1 MRWVVTKVVKNLLWN
16 MGYQVFILLLPI
28 VTIPYVSRVL
38 GPTGIGINAFTN
50 SIVQYFVL
58 FGTLGLTMYGNREV
72 AYQRDNPKRLSGLFW
87 ELTLL
92 RLVTTG
98 IATLIYLGFIL
109 LSGEYQTFYLIQGL
123 WLVATALDVSWFFQ
137 GLEEFRI
144 TVLRNT
150 LVKVISLILI
160 FVLVRTKNDLWVYI
174 LILSGSQVLGN
185 LTLVPYLKRY
195 VVVPHW
201 SDLKVINHLRPTIEM
216 FVPQIATQV
225 YLQVNK
231 TMLGALVGVQASG
244 FYDNSDK
251 IVKILLAVVT
261 ATGTVLLPHTAH
273 SFARGRHDEVEDS
286 LNKSMHFILVI
297 AFPMAAGLAGIA
309 PVFTRIFFGEGFGPV
324 SNLLVIESVVIV
336 LIGISNATGVQ
347 YLLPTNQL
355 RPFTTS
361 VVLGAIANMV
371 LNIPLILIAGSN
383 GAMVATVLS
392 ELLVTFYQLSKVKN
406 QLRIKFI
413 FCEVWKYLV
422 AALIMGVSVRVF
434 ITVLPLS
441 SLVSL
446 LAATL
451 YGSLIYTVAL
461 LMLRP
466 TVLVRMM
473 MTFRRKRKKT

>member
-1 MRWVVTKVVKNLLWN
+1 MRWIVTKVVKNLLWN

-28 VTIPYVSRVL
+28 ITIPYVSRVL
-38 GPTGIGINAFTN
+38 GPTGVGINAFTN

-72 AYQRDNPKRLSGLFW
+72 AYQRDNPERLSSLFW

-92 RLVTTG
+92 RFVTTG
-98 IATLIYLGFIL
+98 IATLFYLGFIVF
-109 LSGEYQTFYLIQGL
+109 SGRYQTFYLVQGL
-123 WLVATALDVSWFFQ
+123 LLIATAIDVSWFFQ
-137 GLEEFRI
+137 GLEQFRI

-150 LVKVISLILI
+150 LVKIFSLILI
-160 FVLVRTKNDLWVYI
+160 FVLVRTKDDLWLYI
-174 LILSGSQVLGN
+174 LILTGSQVLGN

-195 VVVPHW
+195 VAFPHW
-201 SDLKVINHLRPTIEM
+201 SDLKIINHLRPTIEM

-273 SFARGRHDEVEDS
+273 SFAQGKHEEVEES

-297 AFPMAAGLAGIA
+297 AFPMTAGLAGIA
-309 PVFTRIFFGEGFGPV
+309 PIFTQIFFGKGFEPV
-324 SNLLVIESVVIV
+324 SSLLIIESIVIV

-355 RPFTTS
+355 TPFTTS
-361 VVLGAIANMV
+361 VVLGAVSNMV
-371 LNIPLILIAGSN
+371 LNVPFIILWKSN
-383 GAMVATVLS
+383 GAMIATVLS
-392 ELLVTFYQLSKVKN
+392 EVLVTAYQLFKVKN
-406 QLRIKFI
+406 QIHLKLI
-413 FCEVWKYLV
+413 FQEVWKYFL
-422 AALIMGVSVRVF
+422 AALIMGIGVHIFISV
-434 ITVLPLS
+434 LS
-441 SLVSL
+441 FSSIVAL
-446 LAATL
+446 LGATM
-451 YGSLIYTVAL
+451 YGVLIYVIAL

-466 TVLVRMM
+466 RVLGKMFLS
-473 MTFRRKRKKT
+473 FRKQHH

>member
-1 MRWVVTKVVKNLLWN
+1 

-98 IATLIYLGFIL
+98 IATLLYLGFIL
-109 LSGEYQTFYLIQGL
+109 LSGEYQAFYLIQGL
-123 WLVATALDVSWFFQ
+123 LLVATAIDVSWFFQ

-150 LVKVISLILI
+150 LVKIISLILI
-160 FVLVRTKNDLWVYI
+160 FVLVRTKNDLWLYI
-174 LILSGSQVLGN
+174 LILTGSQVLGN
-185 LTLVPYLKRY
+185 LTLVPYLKKY
-195 VVVPHW
+195 VVVPHL
-201 SDLKVINHLRPTIEM
+201 SDLKVIDHLRPTIEM

-231 TMLGALVGVQASG
+231 TMLGALIGVQASG

-273 SFARGRHDEVEDS
+273 SFAQGRRDEVEVS
-286 LNKSMHFILVI
+286 LSKSMHFILVI
-297 AFPMAAGLAGIA
+297 AFPMTAGLAGIA
-309 PVFTRIFFGEGFGPV
+309 PLFTQIFFGKGFDPV
-324 SNLLVIESVVIV
+324 ANLLVIESIVIV

-361 VVLGAIANMV
+361 VVLGAVTNMV
-371 LNIPLILIAGSN
+371 LNVPFILVWGGN

-392 ELLVTFYQLSKVKN
+392 ELLVTTYQLSKVRH
-406 QLRIKFI
+406 QLQIKSLFT
-413 FCEVWKYLV
+413 EVWKYLT
-422 AALIMGVSVRVF
+422 AALIMGICVRIF
-434 ITVLPLS
+434 INVLPLS
-441 SLVSL
+441 NFTAL
-446 LAATL
+446 LAATV
-451 YGSLIYTVAL
+451 YG
-461 LMLRP
+461 
-466 TVLVRMM
+466 VLVYIDALFM
-473 MTFRRKRKKT
+473 FRPVFLLRIVASFRKLR

>member
-1 MRWVVTKVVKNLLWN
+1 MRWIVTKVVKNLLWN
-16 MGYQVFILLLPI
+16 MGYQVFVLLLPI

-58 FGTLGLTMYGNREV
+58 LGTLGLTMYGNREV
-72 AYQRDNPKRLSGLFW
+72 AYQRDKPKQLSNLFW
-87 ELTLL
+87 ELTFL

-98 IATLIYLGFIL
+98 IATLLYLGFIL
-109 LSGEYQTFYLIQGL
+109 LSGQYQTFYLIQGL
-123 WLVATALDVSWFFQ
+123 LLVATAIDVSWFFQ

-150 LVKVISLILI
+150 LVKIISLILI
-160 FVLVRTKNDLWVYI
+160 FVLVRTKNDLWLYI
-174 LILSGSQVLGN
+174 FILTGSQFLGN

-195 VVVPHW
+195 VVFPRW
-201 SDLKVINHLRPTIEM
+201 SDLKIINHLRPTIEM

-273 SFARGRHDEVEDS
+273 SFVQGKHAEVEES

-297 AFPMAAGLAGIA
+297 AFPMTAGLAGIA
-309 PVFTRIFFGEGFGPV
+309 PIFTQIFFGAGFDPV
-324 SNLLVIESVVIV
+324 SNLLVIESIVIV
-336 LIGISNATGVQ
+336 FIGISNATGVQ

-355 RPFTTS
+355 APFTTS
-361 VVLGAIANMV
+361 VVLGALANMA
-371 LNIPLILIAGSN
+371 LNVPFILLWRSN

-392 ELLVTFYQLSKVKN
+392 ELLVTAYQLFKVKD
-406 QLRIKFI
+406 QLRLGLI
-413 FCEVWKYLV
+413 FREVWKYFL
-422 AALIMGVSVRVF
+422 AALIMGISVRIF
-434 ITVLPLS
+434 ISVLSLS
-441 SLVSL
+441 NL
-446 LAATL
+446 
-451 YGSLIYTVAL
+451 VAL
-461 LMLRP
+461 LGATMYGALIYVIALFMLRP
-466 TVLVRMM
+466 NELLKMISS
-473 MTFRRKRKKT
+473 FRNVDE

>member
-1 MRWVVTKVVKNLLWN
+1 MRWIVTKVVKNLLWN

-72 AYQRDNPKRLSGLFW
+72 AYQQDNPKKLSNLFW

-98 IATLIYLGFIL
+98 LATLLYLGFIL
-109 LSGEYQTFYLIQGL
+109 LSGQYQIFYLIQGL
-123 WLVATALDVSWFFQ
+123 LLIATAIDVSWFFQ

-150 LVKVISLILI
+150 LVKIISLILI
-160 FVLVRTKNDLWVYI
+160 FVLVRTKNDLWLYI
-174 LILSGSQVLGN
+174 LILTGSQLLGN
-185 LTLVPYLKRY
+185 LTLVPYLRRY
-195 VVVPHW
+195 VAFPRW
-201 SDLKVINHLRPTIEM
+201 SDLKLINHLRPTIEM

-273 SFARGRHDEVEDS
+273 SFAQGKHNEVEDS
-286 LNKSMHFILVI
+286 LNKSMHFILAL
-297 AFPMAAGLAGIA
+297 AFPMTAGLAGIA
-309 PVFTRIFFGEGFGPV
+309 PIFTKIFFGEGFGQV
-324 SNLLVIESVVIV
+324 SNLLVIESIVIV

-347 YLLPTNQL
+347 YLLPINQL
-355 RPFTTS
+355 APFTTS
-361 VVLGAIANMV
+361 VVLGAVANMV
-371 LNIPLILIAGSN
+371 LNVPFILLWNSD
-383 GAMVATVLS
+383 GAMIATVLS
-392 ELLVTFYQLSKVKN
+392 ELLVTSYQLFKVKD
-406 QLRIKFI
+406 QLHLNLI
-413 FCEVWKYLV
+413 FREVWKYLLSAV
-422 AALIMGVSVRVF
+422 IMGVSVRVF
-434 ITVLPLS
+434 ISVLSLS
-441 SLVSL
+441 SITAL
-446 LAATL
+446 LGATM
-451 YGSLIYTVAL
+451 YGALIYGIAL
-461 LMLRP
+461 SMLRP
-466 TVLVRMM
+466 MFLLKMISS
-473 MTFRRKRKKT
+473 FRKHHQ

>member
-1 MRWVVTKVVKNLLWN
+1 

-98 IATLIYLGFIL
+98 IATLLYLGFIL
-109 LSGEYQTFYLIQGL
+109 LSGEYQAFYLIQGL
-123 WLVATALDVSWFFQ
+123 LLVATAIDVSWFFQ

-150 LVKVISLILI
+150 LVKIISLILI
-160 FVLVRTKNDLWVYI
+160 FVLVRTKNDLWLYI
-174 LILSGSQVLGN
+174 LILTGSQVLGN
-185 LTLVPYLKRY
+185 LTLVPYLKKY

-201 SDLKVINHLRPTIEM
+201 SDLKVIDHLRPTIEM

-231 TMLGALVGVQASG
+231 TMLGTLVGVQASG

-273 SFARGRHDEVEDS
+273 SFAQGRRDEVEAS

-297 AFPMAAGLAGIA
+297 AFPMTAGLAGIA
-309 PVFTRIFFGEGFGPV
+309 PLFTQIFFGKGFDPV
-324 SNLLVIESVVIV
+324 ANLLVIESIVIV

-361 VVLGAIANMV
+361 VVLGAVANMV
-371 LNIPLILIAGSN
+371 LNVPFILIWDSN
-383 GAMVATVLS
+383 GAMIATVLS
-392 ELLVTFYQLSKVKN
+392 ELLVTTYQLVYVRKQISLN
-406 QLRIKFI
+406 RIFI
-413 FCEVWKYLV
+413 EVEKYVV
-422 AALIMGVSVRVF
+422 ASVVMGVSVRMF
-434 ITVLPLS
+434 IMVLPSYNIRVLIG
-441 SLVSL
+441 VI
-446 LAATL
+446 L
-451 YGSLIYTVAL
+451 YGTFVYCIAL
-461 LMLRP
+461 AILRP
-466 TVLVRMM
+466 NVLAKMVLE
-473 MTFRRKRKKT
+473 FRDKHGSTSTAKRYK

>member
-1 MRWVVTKVVKNLLWN
+1 MRWIVTKVVKNLLWN

-72 AYQRDNPKRLSGLFW
+72 AYQRDNPKKLSNLFW

-98 IATLIYLGFIL
+98 LATLLYLGFIL
-109 LSGEYQTFYLIQGL
+109 LSGQYQIFYLIQGL
-123 WLVATALDVSWFFQ
+123 LLIATAIDVSWFFQ

-150 LVKVISLILI
+150 LVKIISLILI
-160 FVLVRTKNDLWVYI
+160 FVLVRTKNDLWLYI
-174 LILSGSQVLGN
+174 LILTGSQLLGN
-185 LTLVPYLKRY
+185 LTLVPYLRRY
-195 VVVPHW
+195 VVFPRW
-201 SDLKVINHLRPTIEM
+201 SDLKLINHLRPTIEM

-273 SFARGRHDEVEDS
+273 SFAQGKHNEVEDS
-286 LNKSMHFILVI
+286 LNKSMHFILAL
-297 AFPMAAGLAGIA
+297 AFPMTAGLAGIA
-309 PVFTRIFFGEGFGPV
+309 PIFTKIFFGEGFGQV
-324 SNLLVIESVVIV
+324 SNLLVIESIVIV

-355 RPFTTS
+355 VPFTTS
-361 VVLGAIANMV
+361 VVLGAVANMV
-371 LNIPLILIAGSN
+371 LNVPFILLWNSD
-383 GAMVATVLS
+383 GAMIATVLS
-392 ELLVTFYQLSKVKN
+392 ELLVTSYQLFKVKD
-406 QLRIKFI
+406 QLHLNLI
-413 FCEVWKYLV
+413 FREVWKYLLSAV
-422 AALIMGVSVRVF
+422 IMGVSVRVF
-434 ITVLPLS
+434 ISVLSLS
-441 SLVSL
+441 SITAL
-446 LAATL
+446 LGATM
-451 YGSLIYTVAL
+451 YGALIYGIAL
-461 LMLRP
+461 SMLRP
-466 TVLVRMM
+466 MFLLKMISS
-473 MTFRRKRKKT
+473 FRKHHQ

>member
-1 MRWVVTKVVKNLLWN
+1 MRWIITKVVKNLLWN

-72 AYQRDNPKRLSGLFW
+72 AYQRDNPKKLSNLFW
-87 ELTLL
+87 ELTIL

-98 IATLIYLGFIL
+98 IATLLYLGFIL
-109 LSGEYQTFYLIQGL
+109 LSGKYQTFYFIQGL
-123 WLVATALDVSWFFQ
+123 LLIATAIDVSWFFQ
-137 GLEEFRI
+137 GLEEFSI

-150 LVKVISLILI
+150 FVKIISLILI
-160 FVLVRTKNDLWVYI
+160 FVLIKAKHDLWLYI
-174 LILSGSQVLGN
+174 LILTGSQVLGN

-195 VVVPHW
+195 VKFPHW
-201 SDLKVINHLRPTIEM
+201 SELKLINHLRPTIEM

-273 SFARGRHDEVEDS
+273 SFAQGKHDEVEDS

-297 AFPMAAGLAGIA
+297 AFPMTAGLAGIA
-309 PVFTRIFFGEGFGPV
+309 PIFTKIFFGSGFGPV
-324 SNLLVIESVVIV
+324 SNLLVIESIVIV
-336 LIGISNATGVQ
+336 LIGVSNATGVQ

-355 RPFTTS
+355 TPFTTS
-361 VVLGAIANMV
+361 VILGAVANMV
-371 LNIPLILIAGSN
+371 LNVPFIFLWSSN
-383 GAMVATVLS
+383 GAMFATVLS
-392 ELLVTFYQLSKVKN
+392 ELLVTAYQLFKVKH
-406 QLRIKFI
+406 QLRIEVI
-413 FCEVWKYLV
+413 FQEVWKYML
-422 AALIMGVSVRVF
+422 AAIIMGASVRIF
-434 ITVLPLS
+434 ITVLSLS
-441 SLVSL
+441 SFTAL
-446 LAATL
+446 LGATL
-451 YGSLIYTVAL
+451 YGVLIYSIAL
-461 LMLRP
+461 FMLRP
-466 TVLVRMM
+466 KILLRMLASL
-473 MTFRRKRKKT
+473 KKLH

>member
-1 MRWVVTKVVKNLLWN
+1 

-98 IATLIYLGFIL
+98 IATLLYLGFIL
-109 LSGEYQTFYLIQGL
+109 LSGEYQVFYLIQGL
-123 WLVATALDVSWFFQ
+123 LLVATAIDVSWLFQ

-150 LVKVISLILI
+150 LVKIISLILI
-160 FVLVRTKNDLWVYI
+160 FVLVRTKNDLWLYI
-174 LILSGSQVLGN
+174 LILTGSQVLGN
-185 LTLVPYLKRY
+185 LTLVPYLKKY

-201 SDLKVINHLRPTIEM
+201 YDLKVIDHLRPTIEM

-273 SFARGRHDEVEDS
+273 SFAQGKHDEVEAS

-297 AFPMAAGLAGIA
+297 AFPMTTGLAGIA
-309 PVFTRIFFGEGFGPV
+309 PIFTKIFFGKGFDPV
-324 SNLLVIESVVIV
+324 ANLLVIESIVIV

-361 VVLGAIANMV
+361 VVFGAVANMV
-371 LNIPLILIAGSN
+371 LNVPFILIWGSN
-383 GAMVATVLS
+383 GAMIATVLS
-392 ELLVTFYQLSKVKN
+392 ELLVSIYQLSKVRN
-406 QLRIKFI
+406 QLRIRSLFS
-413 FCEVWKYLV
+413 EVWKYLV
-422 AALIMGVSVRVF
+422 AALLMGVSVRVF
-434 ITVLPLS
+434 INVLPLS
-441 SLVSL
+441 NFLAL
-446 LAATL
+446 LGATM
-451 YGSLIYTVAL
+451 YGAFIYTLAL
-461 LMLRP
+461 VILRP
-466 TVLVRMM
+466 KILLQMISSLRGL
-473 MTFRRKRKKT
+473 R

>member
-1 MRWVVTKVVKNLLWN
+1 

-92 RLVTTG
+92 KLVTTG
-98 IATLIYLGFIL
+98 IATLLYLGFIL
-109 LSGEYQTFYLIQGL
+109 LSGEYQVFYLIQGL
-123 WLVATALDVSWFFQ
+123 LLVATAIDVSWLFQ

-150 LVKVISLILI
+150 LVKIISLILI
-160 FVLVRTKNDLWVYI
+160 FVLVRTKNDLWLYI
-174 LILSGSQVLGN
+174 LILTGSQVLGN
-185 LTLVPYLKRY
+185 LTLVPYLKKY

-201 SDLKVINHLRPTIEM
+201 YDLKVIDHLRPTIEM

-273 SFARGRHDEVEDS
+273 SFAQGKHDEVEAS

-297 AFPMAAGLAGIA
+297 AFPMTTGLAGIA
-309 PVFTRIFFGEGFGPV
+309 PIFTKIFFGKGFDPV
-324 SNLLVIESVVIV
+324 ANLLVIESIVIV

-361 VVLGAIANMV
+361 VVFGAVANMV
-371 LNIPLILIAGSN
+371 LNVPFILIWGSN
-383 GAMVATVLS
+383 GAMIATVLS
-392 ELLVTFYQLSKVKN
+392 ELLVSIYQLSKVRN
-406 QLRIKFI
+406 QLRIRSLFS
-413 FCEVWKYLV
+413 EVWKYLV
-422 AALIMGVSVRVF
+422 AALLMGVSVRVF
-434 ITVLPLS
+434 INVLPLS
-441 SLVSL
+441 NFLAL
-446 LAATL
+446 LGATM
-451 YGSLIYTVAL
+451 YGALIYTLAL
-461 LMLRP
+461 VILRP
-466 TVLVRMM
+466 KILLQMISSLRGL
-473 MTFRRKRKKT
+473 R